1 MIRYYRCKLWELV
14 SQKNAESTKSRTQVQ
29 EPGLA
34 NVSELSS
41 GVTVDMTHTSLKANL
56 PPALKKRSYLSP
68 SVKLTSSEFVAPSC
82 ATTVLSCGWLVAT
95 NRLTLAY
102 VS

>member
-1 MIRYYRCKLWELV
+1 MIGYYRCKLWELV

-41 GVTVDMTHTSLKANL
+41 GVTVDMTHTCLKANF
-56 PPALKKRSYLSP
+56 PPALKNGLM
-68 SVKLTSSEFVAPSC
+68 KLTSSEFVAPSC